1 VYAAGER
8 SRFHLG
14 FCWFDPDGCMQIIA
28 VANQKGGCGKTT
40 TAINL
45 AGAFALMGY
54 KVLLL
59 DFDPQGHATL
69 GLGYNPNELD
79 LTAYD
84 FMVGDNGR
92 LASIIRQ
99 TNIDSLNLLPA
110 NVLLAGLELELRNAP
125 GKELIL
131 GERLRP
137 LADWYDICLIDCPPT
152 LGLLMLNAL
161 TASTN
166 VIVPVQAHFY
176 ALDGLKRLL
185 DTIQVIRTRFHPC
198 LVRPMGLL
206 LTFVEG
212 RTLLSKRVEDGMRGL
227 FGPLVFDT
235 VIHKTITLAE
245 APSVGQAI
253 QTYAP
258 DSRGAAEYEALAK
271 EALRRLQTPDII
283 NITPHDGSSVWETS
297 ECGYDDSRSA

>member
-1 VYAAGER
+1 
-8 SRFHLG
+8 
-14 FCWFDPDGCMQIIA
+14 MQIIA

-79 LTAYD
+79 LTVYD
-84 FMVGDNGR
+84 FMVGGNAR

-99 TNIDSLNLLPA
+99 TNIDSLHLLPA
-110 NVLLAGLELELRNAP
+110 NVLLAGLDLELRTAP

-131 GERLRP
+131 GEQLRP
-137 LADWYDICLIDCPPT
+137 ISDWYDICLVDCPPT

-245 APSVGQAI
+245 APSVGQPI

-283 NITPHDGSSVWETS
+283 NVTPQDPNVWQTCA

>member
-1 VYAAGER
+1 
-8 SRFHLG
+8 
-14 FCWFDPDGCMQIIA
+14 MQIIA

-45 AGAFALMGY
+45 AGAFALIGY
-54 KVLLL
+54 KVLLV

-69 GLGYNPNELD
+69 GLGYNPNELEG
-79 LTAYD
+79 TVYD
-84 FMVGDNGR
+84 FMTGR
-92 LASIIRQ
+92 DEQIASLLRQ
-99 TNIDSLNLLPA
+99 TSIDNLHLLPG
-110 NVLLAGLELELRNAP
+110 NVLLAGLDLELQNAP

-131 GERLRP
+131 GEQLRP
-137 LADWYDICLIDCPPT
+137 IGEWYDICLIDCPPT

-166 VIVPVQAHFY
+166 VVVPVQAHFY

-198 LVRPMGLL
+198 LVKPMGLL

-258 DSRGAAEYEALAK
+258 ESRGAAEYRALAHEALG
-271 EALRRLQTPDII
+271 RLQRPDVI
-283 NITPHDGSSVWETS
+283 NITPQEQTMWEACG
-297 ECGYDDSRSA
+297 ERGYDDVSSSF